1 MRVFG
6 KNGTAGP
13 DPRGGD
19 EGESSSARPVR
30 APVVGDV
37 RAPCVDPAD
46 HAEPRRTASA
56 RIEARR
62 PLRLLTPDVGTTWPR
77 RPKTIEGVPS
87 IDALRAGQVAPPEC
101 RVDVPGLPAPV
112 WLPLAASSL
121 RRAPFADY
129 VAALRRADVHAAPS
143 DLEALDALTTRAA
156 HARLAPTPPRSEAP
170 RVAILV
176 SEVSALLGDAGL
188 DALVARA
195 RAGGAD
201 VVLIPPVYDVVL
213 PDDPALLRAALAR
226 YVGGFDAVIG
236 PGGADVHPRLYRER
250 TTHAV
255 RPNFVRDRAEANLL
269 RAALEAECFVLG
281 FCRSHQLV
289 NAALGGKLAQDVRA
303 DGLSALT
310 QNQLELGLP
319 KDAPF
324 VVRDTEGRV
333 LAENRVVLTPGSDA
347 HALADGQASI
357 LTNSIHHQAVTH
369 VGRGLAA
376 TGVVRDPV
384 LGVETIEVTEG
395 RNVLTTQFHPE
406 LMTTDPVMA
415 RLADTALRRAHVFAA
430 LRTGTR
436 DPSGDVGATVASVER
451 RLAARGQTLEAADRA
466 WLVRWLE
473 G

>member
-6 KNGTAGP
+6 KNGTPGP
-13 DPRGGD
+13 SPRGVD
-19 EGESSSARPVR
+19 ERRGSR
-30 APVVGDV
+30 AVDAEV
-37 RAPCVDPAD
+37 RAPCDAPAD
-46 HAEPRRTASA
+46 RVGSATPRL
-56 RIEARR
+56 EGRR
-62 PLRLLTPDVGTTWPR
+62 PLRLLTPDVGTSWPR
-77 RPKTIEGVPS
+77 RPKAIEGVPS

-101 RVDVPGLPAPV
+101 RVEVPGLAAPV
-112 WLPLAASSL
+112 WLPIAASAH

-129 VAALRRADVHAAPS
+129 VAALRRADVCAAPR
-143 DLEALDALTTRAA
+143 DLEALDALAARAPA
-156 HARLAPTPPRSEAP
+156 VRLAPTPPQSDTP

-176 SEVSALLGDAGL
+176 SEVSALLGNEGL
-188 DALVARA
+188 EALVARG
-195 RAGGAD
+195 RAAGVD
-201 VVLIPPVYDVVL
+201 VVLIPPVYDVLL
-213 PDDPALLRAALAR
+213 PDDPALVRAALAR
-226 YVGGFDAVIG
+226 YVEGFDAVLG
-236 PGGADVHPRLYRER
+236 PGGADLHPRLYGER

-269 RAALEAECFVLG
+269 RAALDADCFVLG

-303 DGLSALT
+303 DGLAALT

-324 VVRDTEGRV
+324 VVRDDAGRV
-333 LAENRVVLTPGSDA
+333 LAENRVLLKPGSDA
-347 HALADGQASI
+347 HALADGQASL

-406 LMTTDPVMA
+406 LMTSDAVMA
-415 RLADTALRRAHVFAA
+415 RLADTAFRRAHVFAA
-430 LRTGTR
+430 LRTGAR
-436 DPSGDVGATVASVER
+436 IDGDVDGTVAAVER
-451 RLAARGQTLEAADRA
+451 RLAARGQALEAADRA
-466 WLVRWLE
+466 WLGRWLE